1 MSEELNQEVDQA
13 TESNEPQEK
22 KTNIN
27 LIFNI
32 VLSIAVVALFV
43 LHFAGNKCGRSEVV
57 TAASTAANGKIAYIN
72 ADSILSQYE
81 MAKEIKGQLE
91 DKMKKA
97 QAELQAREQSF
108 QKRVGEFQ
116 QQIQA
121 KSISQ
126 EQAQKTNQQ
135 LTQEKQ
141 SLEGL
146 SQQYQQLIGQQQAE
160 LTVALHDTVANFL
173 KRFNKDSKFDFIL
186 NYRNGGDLLFQN
198 PGLDITTDVLKG
210 LNADYKKHNQ
220 GKK

>member
-1 MSEELNQEVDQA
+1 MSEDFNQEVDQA
-13 TESNEPQEK
+13 TEANEPQEQ

-32 VLSIAVVALFV
+32 VLSIAVVVLFV
-43 LHFAGNKCGRSEVV
+43 LHFAGSKSGNSEVA
-57 TAASTAANGKIAYIN
+57 TAAGAKATGKIAYIN

-97 QAELQAREQSF
+97 QVELQTREQSF

-116 QQIQA
+116 QQIQN

-146 SQQYQQLIGQQQAE
+146 TQQYQQLIGQQQSE
-160 LTVALHDTVANFL
+160 LTIALHDTVTNFL
-173 KRFNKDSKFDFIL
+173 KRYNKDSRYDFIL

-198 PGLDITTDVLKG
+198 PGLDITTEVLKG

>member
-1 MSEELNQEVDQA
+1 MSEDLNQEVDQA
-13 TESNEPQEK
+13 NESNEPQEK

-32 VLSIAVVALFV
+32 VLSVAVVILFV
-43 LHFAGNKCGRSEVV
+43 LHFAGGKYGKSEVA
-57 TAASTAANGKIAYIN
+57 TAVGAKATGKIAFIN
-72 ADSILSQYE
+72 ADSVLSQYE

-97 QAELQAREQSF
+97 QAELQARDQSF
-108 QKRVGEFQ
+108 QKRVSEFQ
-116 QQIQA
+116 QQMQN
-121 KSISQ
+121 KSLSQ

-135 LTQEKQ
+135 LTQERQ

-146 SQQYQQLIGQQQAE
+146 STQYQQLLGQQQNE
-160 LTVALHDTVANFL
+160 LSIALHDTVANFL
-173 KRFNKDSKFDFIL
+173 KRYNKDGRYDFIL